1 MELKKHYFALD
12 LKDDE
17 KLIKEYK
24 EYHQAV
30 WPEIIKSIKTAG
42 IRDLEIY
49 AVSNR
54 LFMIM
59 TVDDTFSFEKK
70 SAMDAANPKVQEW
83 EDLMWKYQQALPTAK
98 DGEKWILMDKIF
110 QL

>member
-30 WPEIIKSIKTAG
+30 WPEIIESIKTAG
-42 IRDLEIY
+42 VQDLEIY
-49 AVSNR
+49 AVGNR

-59 TVDDTFSFEKK
+59 TVDDSFSFEKK
-70 SAMDAANPKVQEW
+70 SAMDAANPVSYTH
-83 EDLMWKYQQALPTAK
+83 LTLPTKA
-98 DGEKWILMDKIF
+98 
-110 QL
+110 